1 MFVWK
6 KETPVQAFK
15 FVVTGEGEH
24 AGDNFEELR
33 ADVEKAGGTA
43 KRSEGSF
50 GATAY
55 LSVAGCEAA
64 LGLNEVAVLDGS
76 GLARVLPLEAFREG
90 YAEMHDDG
98 LDLDALVA
106 DVKAL
111 QGKFPDG
118 LDINAL
124 VADVKALQGK
134 FELLE
139 KSVEFLKAAQVK
151 SGKPDKA
158 GE

>member
-33 ADVEKAGGTA
+33 ADVEKAGGA
-43 KRSEGSF
+43 VRRSEGSF
-50 GATAY
+50 DATAY

-111 QGKFPDG
+111 QGK
-118 LDINAL
+118 
-124 VADVKALQGK
+124 V
-134 FELLE
+134 ELLE
-139 KSVEFLKAAQVK
+139 KAIEFLKAAQDK
-151 SGKPDKA
+151 GGKPGKAGEPDKA

>member
-76 GLARVLPLEAFREG
+76 GLARVLPLEAFHAG

-111 QGKFPDG
+111 QGK
-118 LDINAL
+118 
-124 VADVKALQGK
+124 V
-134 FELLE
+134 ELLE
-139 KSVEFLKAAQVK
+139 KAIEFLKAAQDK
-151 SGKPDKA
+151 GGKPSKAGEPDKA

>member
-24 AGDNFEELR
+24 AGDNFDELR
-33 ADVEKAGGTA
+33 VDVEKAGGTA

-111 QGKFPDG
+111 QGK
-118 LDINAL
+118 
-124 VADVKALQGK
+124 V
-134 FELLE
+134 ELLE
-139 KSVEFLKAAQVK
+139 KTIEFLKAAQGRGGRADK
-151 SGKPDKA
+151 ASEPDKA

>member
-24 AGDNFEELR
+24 AGDNFDELR
-33 ADVEKAGGTA
+33 ADVEKSGGVVR
-43 KRSEGSF
+43 RSEGSF

-111 QGKFPDG
+111 QGK
-118 LDINAL
+118 
-124 VADVKALQGK
+124 V
-134 FELLE
+134 ELLE
-139 KSVEFLKAAQVK
+139 KAIEFLKAAQDK
-151 SGKPDKA
+151 GGKPGKASEPDKA